1 MIFAYSRSLMNA
13 SGDDKVESLYRLMD
27 GKIEFIE
34 LNIDEKDK
42 NLNIPLK
49 NLKLKRNV
57 LVAFIIRDTQT
68 IIPRGDDEIQ
78 DGDTVLIGS
87 INHHIAE
94 LKDIFAD

>member
-1 MIFAYSRSLMNA
+1 M
-13 SGDDKVESLYRLMD
+13 
-27 GKIEFIE
+27 
-34 LNIDEKDK
+34 
-42 NLNIPLK
+42 
-49 NLKLKRNV
+49 

-68 IIPRGDDEIQ
+68 IIPRGDDEIH